1 MANPGNIIKKVTG
14 LAGVTFASR
23 VLGFFREIL
32 TAHFLGGGSV
42 AAAWEFAFMLPNL
55 CRRVFGEGL
64 LAQVLV
70 PVVTHSAENEGKETA
85 RRKFSTIF
93 FYSGICLA
101 LITVFVSLAGMIL
114 LEVKEWDQHWRL
126 GLQIV
131 PLVMPYSI
139 FICLVGI
146 CTALMNS
153 LRSYVLPALAS
164 LLLNVFLI
172 IALLFIVPVFTNN
185 AVHFSEISSFQA
197 NTKILSSLG
206 IAVLL
211 SGIFELVLLFLM
223 MKKVCMIPVFPKTVI
238 KDRETVKEI
247 VLLILPGLAGA
258 LTYQLGVICDRS
270 MAMMVGSYA
279 LPALNYSER
288 LTYLPIGVIAV
299 SFGTVSLTEMSA
311 LAAKGQYAAMKD
323 MLQKSMDLLLFLTIP
338 LAAFVFL
345 TADDLI
351 RFCFMRGKFGEEE
364 AVHAATALKYYA
376 WGIPS
381 FAAMKLSLAAFYS
394 RKETKIPMFSAIC
407 CIVLNIVL
415 NFILMHPLKQGGI
428 ALATVISSYV
438 NNLILLFLFSRN
450 THLSLFGETVGTTVK
465 FLLLSMPALAAV
477 YCIAPLVKSLPLFFV
492 LSIKSI
498 IFGTVF
504 LAFALLFRIGELKGV
519 LAKIKGRKK

>member
-1 MANPGNIIKKVTG
+1 MANLGNIIKKVTG

-32 TAHFLGGGSV
+32 TAHYLGGGVV

-70 PVVTHSAENEGKETA
+70 PVVTHAAEKEGKEA
-85 RRKFSTIF
+85 AKRKFSTIF
-93 FYSGICLA
+93 FYSGLTLA
-101 LITVFVSLAGMIL
+101 LITIFVSLASMIL
-114 LEVKEWDQHWRL
+114 LEVKEWETHWRL

-164 LLLNVFLI
+164 LLLNVFLVT
-172 IALLFIVPVFTNN
+172 ALLFIVPRFTNKTL
-185 AVHFSEISSFQA
+185 SFEGFTILQDH
-197 NTKILSSLG
+197 TKILSSLSV
-206 IAVLL
+206 AVLL
-211 SGIFELVLLFLM
+211 SGIVELILLFLM
-223 MKKVCMIPVFPKTVI
+223 MKKVGMMPVFPECVL
-238 KDRETVKEI
+238 KDKSTLTEI
-247 VLLILPGLAGA
+247 FLLVLPGLAGA

-299 SFGTVSLTEMSA
+299 SFGTVSLTEMSL
-311 LAAKGQYAAMKD
+311 LAAKKEYSAMKD
-323 MLQKSMDLLLFLTIP
+323 MLQKAMDILLFLTIP
-338 LAAFVFL
+338 LAVFVFI

-351 RFCFMRGKFGEEE
+351 RFCFMRGAFGEKE
-364 AVHAATALKYYA
+364 AIHAALALKYYA
-376 WGIPS
+376 WGIPA

-394 RKETKIPMFSAIC
+394 RKETKTPMFAATG
-407 CIVLNIVL
+407 CIVLNILL

-428 ALATVISSYV
+428 ALATVISSYM
-438 NNLILLFLFSRN
+438 NNMILLFLFSRN
-450 THLSLFGETVGTTVK
+450 IHCSLLKETAKSAGK
-465 FLLLSMPALAAV
+465 FLLLSIPAFLAV
-477 YCIAPLVKSLPLFFV
+477 YYTAPYIKTLPFFFI
-492 LSIKSI
+492 LCIKSI
-498 IFGTVF
+498 LFGTIF
-504 LAFALLFRIGELKGV
+504 LASALLFRIEEVKSV
-519 LAKIKGRKK
+519 LEKVKGRKK

>member
-1 MANPGNIIKKVTG
+1 MANLGSIIKKVTG
-14 LAGVTFASR
+14 LAGVTLASR

-42 AAAWEFAFMLPNL
+42 AAAWEFAFTLPNL

-70 PVVTHSAENEGKETA
+70 PVVTHAAENEGKDA
-85 RRKFSTIF
+85 AKRKFSTIF
-93 FYSGICLA
+93 FYSGICLG
-101 LITVFVSLAGMIL
+101 LITVFVSLASMIL
-114 LEVKEWDQHWRL
+114 LEVKQWDPHWRM

-164 LLLNVFLI
+164 LLLNVFLVI
-172 IALLFIVPVFTNN
+172 TLLFIVPRFTSGT
-185 AVHFSEISSFQA
+185 VHWGELALLQK
-197 NTKILSSLG
+197 NGKILSSLS

-211 SGIFELVLLFLM
+211 SGLAELVLLFLM
-223 MKKVCMIPVFPKTVI
+223 MKKAGMMPIFPESVR
-238 KDRETVKEI
+238 KDKETLKEI
-247 VLLILPGLAGA
+247 FFLILPGLAGA

-299 SFGTVSLTEMSA
+299 SFGTVSLTEMSV
-311 LAAKGQYAAMKD
+311 LAAKGEYCAMKD
-323 MLQKSMDLLLFLTIP
+323 MLKKSMDLLLFLTIP

-351 RFCFMRGKFGEEE
+351 RFCFLRGRFGETE
-364 AVHAATALKYYA
+364 AIHAALALKYYA
-376 WGIPS
+376 WGIPA

-394 RKETKIPMFSAIC
+394 RKETKTPMFAATG
-407 CIVLNIVL
+407 CIVLNILL

-428 ALATVISSYV
+428 ALATVISSYM
-438 NNLILLFLFSRN
+438 NNMILLFLFSRN
-450 THLSLFGETVGTTVK
+450 IHCSLLKETAKSAGK
-465 FLLLSMPALAAV
+465 FLLLSIPAFLAV
-477 YCIAPLVKSLPLFFV
+477 YYTAPYIKTLPFFFI
-492 LSIKSI
+492 LCIKSI
-498 IFGTVF
+498 LFGTIF
-504 LAFALLFRIGELKGV
+504 LASALLFRIEEVKSV
-519 LAKIKGRKK
+519 LEKVKGRKK

>member
-1 MANPGNIIKKVTG
+1 MANLGNIIKKVTG

-32 TAHFLGGGSV
+32 TAHYLGGGVV

-70 PVVTHSAENEGKETA
+70 PVVTHAAEKEGKEA
-85 RRKFSTIF
+85 AKRKFSTIF
-93 FYSGICLA
+93 FYSGLSLA
-101 LITVFVSLAGMIL
+101 LISIVVSLASIFL
-114 LEVKEWDQHWRL
+114 LEIREWDRHWHL

-164 LLLNVFLI
+164 LLLNVFLVLT
-172 IALLFIVPVFTNN
+172 LLFIVPRFTGMTADWGELAIIPN
-185 AVHFSEISSFQA
+185 Q
-197 NTKILSSLG
+197 TKILSSLS

-211 SGIFELVLLFLM
+211 SGTAELILLFLM
-223 MKKVCMIPVFPKTVI
+223 MKKAGMMPTFPKEVL
-238 KDRETVKEI
+238 KDKGTLREI

-258 LTYQLGVICDRS
+258 LTYQVGVICDRS

-299 SFGTVSLTEMSA
+299 SFGTVSLTEMSL
-311 LAAKGQYAAMKD
+311 LAAKKEYSAMKE
-323 MLQKSMDLLLFLTIP
+323 MLKKSMDILLFLTIP
-338 LAAFVFL
+338 LAVFVFI

-351 RFCFMRGKFGEEE
+351 RFCFMRGAFGEKE
-364 AVHAATALKYYA
+364 AIHAALALKYYA
-376 WGIPS
+376 WGIPA

-394 RKETKIPMFSAIC
+394 RKETKTPMFAAIA
-407 CIVLNIVL
+407 CILLNILL

-428 ALATVISSYV
+428 ALATVVSSYI
-438 NNLILLFLFSRN
+438 NNLILLYLFSRN
-450 THLSLFGETVGTTVK
+450 TSNDLLSGTAKTFGK
-465 FLLLSMPALAAV
+465 FLLLSLPGFLGV
-477 YCIAPLVKSLPLFFV
+477 YLIAPLISTLPLFFV
-492 LSIKSI
+492 LCIKSI
-498 IFGTVF
+498 LYGTVF
-504 LAFALLFRIGELKGV
+504 LIFALLFRIREVKE
-519 LAKIKGRKK
+519 IFKKFKK

>member
-1 MANPGNIIKKVTG
+1 MANLTGIIKKVTG
-14 LAGVTFASR
+14 LAGVTFISR

-42 AAAWEFAFMLPNL
+42 AAAWEFALMLPNL

-70 PVVTHSAENEGKETA
+70 PVVTHAAEKEGREVA
-85 RRKFSTIF
+85 SRKFSTIF
-93 FYSGICLA
+93 FYSGLSLA
-101 LITVFVSLAGMIL
+101 LISIFVSLASIFL
-114 LEVKEWDQHWRL
+114 LEIREWDRHWHL

-164 LLLNVFLI
+164 LLLNVFLVLT
-172 IALLFIVPVFTNN
+172 LLFIVPRFTGRT
-185 AVHFSEISSFQA
+185 ADWGELAIIPDQ
-197 NTKILSSLG
+197 TKILSSLS

-211 SGIFELVLLFLM
+211 SGTAELILLFLM
-223 MKKVCMIPVFPKTVI
+223 MKKAGMMPTFPKEVL
-238 KDRETVKEI
+238 KDKGTLREI

-299 SFGTVSLTEMSA
+299 SFGTVSLTEMSI
-311 LAAKGQYAAMKD
+311 LAAKGEYSGMKD
-323 MLQKSMDLLLFLTIP
+323 MLQKAMDLLFFLTIP
-338 LAAFVFL
+338 LAVFIFVA
-345 TADDLI
+345 ADDLI
-351 RFCFMRGKFGEEE
+351 RFCFMRGAFGENESF
-364 AVHAATALKYYA
+364 HAALALKYYA
-376 WGIPS
+376 WGIPA

-394 RKETKIPMFSAIC
+394 RKETKTPMFAAIA
-407 CIVLNIVL
+407 CILLNILL

-428 ALATVISSYV
+428 ALATVVSSYI
-438 NNLILLFLFSRN
+438 NNLILLYLFSRN
-450 THLSLFGETVGTTVK
+450 TSNDLLSGTAKTFGK
-465 FLLLSMPALAAV
+465 FLLLSLPGFLGV
-477 YCIAPLVKSLPLFFV
+477 YLIAPLISTLPLFFV
-492 LSIKSI
+492 LCIKSI
-498 IFGTVF
+498 LYGTVF
-504 LAFALLFRIGELKGV
+504 LIFALLFRIREVKE
-519 LAKIKGRKK
+519 IFKKFKK